1 MSECA
6 EAVAALES
14 VFGCRVCFHDYDG
27 RVIACAGPFPL
38 SHRNR
43 FCECVT
49 DDRRDFLLCC
59 EMEAVMSRSRLQS
72 ERRPFVKRCHAGV
85 FEIVAPVFYLGSL
98 TGAMFI
104 GPFQEI
110 AEPDG
115 GGRLLRQRAKSARQ
129 GKFDEARKALP
140 SLDAKGAANL
150 VVFAGLLS
158 KRIEESFQVESGM
171 EEGAPNERKIRH
183 FIDRCFRKEAYLA
196 DLAAVLGVGEVRA
209 CQILRELFGCGFS
222 KLLAARRVE
231 HARYLLKESTLK
243 TSAIAS
249 ECGFH
254 DPAYFFKV
262 FKDSAGM
269 TPGEYR
275 ARFQLKAPPEASL
288 RA

>member
-1 MSECA
+1 MSSCA
-6 EAVAALES
+6 KAVAALES
-14 VFGCRVCFHDYDG
+14 VFGCHVCFHDYEG
-27 RVIACAGPFPL
+27 RIIACAGPFPL

-43 FCECVT
+43 FCERVT
-49 DDRRDFLLCC
+49 GDRRDFPLCC

-85 FEIVAPVFYLGSL
+85 FEVVAPVFHLGSL

-104 GPFQEI
+104 GPFKEI

-115 GGRLLRQRAKSARQ
+115 CGPLLRQRAKSARQ
-129 GKFDEARKALP
+129 ASFHETKGSLP
-140 SLDAKGAANL
+140 SLDAALAANL
-150 VVFAGLLS
+150 VVFAELLAR
-158 KRIEESFQVESGM
+158 RIEESFQAEKETG
-171 EEGAPNERKIRH
+171 EGAPNEKKIRH
-183 FIDRCFRKEAYLA
+183 FIDCGFRRDVYLA
-196 DLAAVLGVGEVRA
+196 DLAAILGVGEVRA

-249 ECGFH
+249 ECGFR

-262 FKDSAGM
+262 FKDFAGM

-275 ARFQLKAPPEASL
+275 ARFQTKAPPSATL